1 MESTPGILFTGYPYF
16 LKKFREQDSDI
27 YETRVL
33 FKKAIAMKGEEA
45 AEIFYDLSKFKREGA
60 APKRLQKT
68 LFGQGGVQGLDD
80 EEHRRRKG
88 LFMSFM
94 NPDSVNR
101 LERHFNRH
109 WLEALDSWKK
119 RRKINLF
126 EESEKILCRAAHDWT
141 GVPLPEDEVELRTS
155 QLSDLIESSGGV
167 GPRHWKGR
175 RSRKKL
181 EEWLKKQV
189 EEIRNGESEVAED
202 SIFRAFSLHRD
213 TEGNLLKKKVVAVEI
228 LNLLRPIVAIA
239 RYIVFSALALHEYP
253 EYHKK
258 LSESDGDLYRPFVQE
273 VRRFYPFFPF
283 VAAKVRKSFEWRDVE
298 FPKGRLVLL
307 DLYGT
312 NHDRSIWRNAG
323 DFLPERFLNWNGSP
337 FSFIPQGGG
346 DFEHNHR
353 CAGEW
358 ITIQLTRSA
367 LVFLIEKM
375 DYRVPKQDLSID
387 LSRIPAIPKSR
398 FIMKKVRVKS

>member
-1 MESTPGILFTGYPYF
+1 MDSTPGILFTGYPYF
-16 LKKFREQDSDI
+16 LKKFRKQDSDV

-33 FKKAIAMKGEEA
+33 FNKAIVLKGEEA
-45 AEIFYDLSKFKREGA
+45 AEVFYDTRKFKREGA

-68 LFGQGGVQGLDD
+68 LFGEGGVQGLDD
-80 EEHRRRKG
+80 EEHRRRKE

-94 NPDSVNR
+94 TPDSVNR
-101 LERHFNRH
+101 LERHFNRY
-109 WLEALDSWKK
+109 WLEALEEWKK
-119 RRKINLF
+119 KRKINLF
-126 EESEKILCRAAHDWT
+126 EESEKILCRAACSWT
-141 GVPLPEDEVELRTS
+141 GVPLPEKEVELRTK
-155 QLSDLIESSGGV
+155 QLSELIESSGGV

-181 EEWLKKQV
+181 EKWLKKEV
-189 EEIRNGESEVAED
+189 GKIRNGESEVPEG
-202 SIFRAFSLHRD
+202 SIFYTFSLHRD
-213 TEGNLLKKKVVAVEI
+213 TKGNFLKKKVVAVEI

-253 EYHKK
+253 EYYRK
-258 LSESDGDLYRPFVQE
+258 LSESDGEFYRPFVQE

-283 VAAKVRKSFEWRDVE
+283 VAAKVRESFVWRDVE

-337 FSFIPQGGG
+337 FSFMPQGGG
-346 DFEHNHR
+346 NFEHNHR

-387 LSRIPAIPKSR
+387 LSRMPAIPKSR
-398 FIMKKVRVKS
+398 FVMKKVRAKS